1 MNTKLGLYLAPF
13 LGILACGA
21 ASAQSGFYSG
31 YADRQSNLQGGLGLV
46 TPWSKLAPVATE
58 EAANGSLLYGGYR
71 FRDAFAFEAAV
82 SSVSATRNLGLRLDP
97 RALLPGATVP
107 GGLEQ
112 RPQTWNLDL
121 FTNWAVQPSLSL
133 YGRLG
138 YGYSDPRATSGNAAL
153 VEPGAARRNGREGF
167 NYGVGLRYD
176 MSRSLGLRL
185 EYARYGFTLPGAEL
199 LNGLPETDQ
208 LSIGVQ
214 YRF

>member
-1 MNTKLGLYLAPF
+1 MNTKLGLCCAVL
-13 LGILACGA
+13 LGAGFCGA
-21 ASAQSGFYSG
+21 ACAGNGFYTG
-31 YADRQSNLQGGLGLV
+31 FADRQVDLRGGRGLD
-46 TPWSKLAPVATE
+46 TAWSKLAPVAQE

-71 FRDAFAFEAAV
+71 FRDAFAIEAAV
-82 SSVSATRNLGLRLDP
+82 SSLSASHKLGLRLDP
-97 RALLPGATVP
+97 RALLPGSSVP
-107 GGLEQ
+107 GKLEQ
-112 RPQTWNLDL
+112 RPQNWNLDL
-121 FTNWAVQPSLSL
+121 FTNWALQPSLSL

-138 YGYSDPRATSGNAAL
+138 YGYVDPRALSAPAADPVL
-153 VEPGAARRNGREGF
+153 ARRGGREGF

-176 MSRSLGLRL
+176 MTRSLGLRL